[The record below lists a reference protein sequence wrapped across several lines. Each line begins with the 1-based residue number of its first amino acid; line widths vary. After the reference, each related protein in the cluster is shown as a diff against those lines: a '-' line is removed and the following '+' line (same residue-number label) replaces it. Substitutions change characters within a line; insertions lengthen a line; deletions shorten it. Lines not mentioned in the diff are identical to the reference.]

1 MKVTTEDLGSRQV
14 MLTIEVDEERVER
27 TLRGVAR
34 RVSRNYNIPGFR
46 RGRAPYGVI
55 LQRFGRE
62 ALLQEA
68 MDDLIQELY
77 TEALDNEDLTPY
89 DIGELEDVQL
99 DPLVFKF
106 RVPLRPTVDLGN
118 YRELRV
124 EPSVVTVEEEEVDAE
139 LQRLREANAIL
150 EPVAERGAE
159 IGDWVS
165 LDVTATLGAETL
177 VREQEYEMVL
187 DPDDDQFEDGFAE
200 QIVGLK
206 ADDEKAF
213 ELTLS
218 DDWGETRAGQEAAFE
233 VTLRELRSRTLPDLD
248 DDLARTVGDFDT
260 LEELRQSIR
269 DQFEENAQEE
279 ADAAYIEEVFDVFVS
294 EAEIEYPPDMVEDQ
308 IDSIVE
314 DVETRLEPQGLSLDD
329 YFKFI
334 NQSEEEFRESSQP
347 QAERA
352 IQRGLL
358 MGELA
363 SREHLDVEGEEVEE
377 RIAALSTQ
385 WGERAGEVRDV
396 LSEPDSVRSIASSVL
411 TDKAVQRMVAIA
423 KGEAP
428 PLDEVEAEAADR
440 VAEGAQ
446 EAEMASAEEES
457 TPGVGPE
464 SAEHSD
470 EPPEGA
476 DQVGVDDTETEQS
489 QDEETLVIEGE
500 SSSETE

>member
-1 MKVTTEDLGSRQV
+1 LKVTTEDLGSRQV

-46 RGRAPYGVI
+46 RGRAPYSVV

-68 MDDLIQELY
+68 MEDLIQELY
-77 TEALDNEDLTPY
+77 TEALDSEELAPY
-89 DIGELEDVQL
+89 DVGELEDVQL
-99 DPLVFKF
+99 DPLVLKL
-106 RVPLRPTVDLGN
+106 RVPLRPTVEIGN

-124 EPSVVTVEEEEVDAE
+124 EPPVVTVEEEEVDAE
-139 LQRLREANAIL
+139 LERLREANAIL
-150 EPVAERGAE
+150 EPVAGREAE

-165 LDVTATLGAETL
+165 LDVAATLDAETL
-177 VREQEYEMVL
+177 VREEEYEMVL
-187 DPDDDQFEDGFAE
+187 DPDDDQFEDGFAQ

-206 ADDEKAF
+206 AGDEKAF
-213 ELTLS
+213 ALTLS
-218 DDWGETRAGQEAAFE
+218 DDWGETRAGQEAAFD
-233 VTLRELRSRTLPDLD
+233 VTVRELRSRTLPGLD

-260 LEELRQSIR
+260 LDELRESVR
-269 DQFEENAQEE
+269 DQFEENAQQE

-314 DVETRLEPQGLSLDD
+314 DIEARLESQGLSLED
-329 YFKFI
+329 YFKFT
-334 NQSEEEFRESSQP
+334 NQSEEEFRESSRP

-352 IQRGLL
+352 IQRGLM

-363 SREHLDVEGEEVEE
+363 TQEHLDVEGQEVEE

-385 WGERAGEVRDV
+385 WGERAGDVREA
-396 LSEPDSVRSIASSVL
+396 LSEPDSVRSIASGVL

-428 PLDEVEAEAADR
+428 PLEEIEAES
-440 VAEGAQ
+440 
-446 EAEMASAEEES
+446 EAEVPAGALEAELAPADDASVPGDRDELAEDS
-457 TPGVGPE
+457 G
-464 SAEHSD
+464 
-470 EPPEGA
+470 EPSEGA
-476 DQVGVDDTETEQS
+476 DQVLLDDSEADQSQAEETPIIEVEHSTETE
-489 QDEETLVIEGE
+489 
-500 SSSETE
+500 